1 MWNSGSGTQIE
12 WSVRGGGALRNVDSA
27 RVSVPSTLR
36 YQEDKHWS
44 ISPFLLYTV
53 PQFFVMTISLVFF
66 ATLFVSFCYNIH
78 SIGAAAMSG
87 GHVWRTL
94 KPIGEAGIFLN
105 SIHLISMWMDST
117 YQLQMFIYN
126 IFVLAVFLCEP
137 ENLFAADMSL
147 FISCGLCFL
156 CLLGQSTQEPLHVKF
171 WKSLISSRS

>member
-53 PQFFVMTISLVFF
+53 PQFFVMTISLVFYCNS
-66 ATLFVSFCYNIH
+66 LCELLSYNIH
-78 SIGAAAMSG
+78 SIGATAMSG

-105 SIHLISMWMDST
+105 SIHLISVCMDST

-137 ENLFAADMSL
+137 ENLFAADDVSL
-147 FISCGLCFL
+147 PFMWVVLSLPPWTKYSRASSC
-156 CLLGQSTQEPLHVKF
+156 
-171 WKSLISSRS
+171 